1 MIYYVDKVQGQ
12 GKRQRRIPLP
22 KKFWEEFP
30 VGSIVKIELIK
41 KGEEEKKKV
50 YKKKWIKVR

>member
-50 YKKKWIKVR
+50 YKKK